1 MSKKQNIEPSLQT
14 SLLADCRALRVE
26 EIRIAA
32 GRSEA
37 FEAPDGIAALLFAAG
52 EGSIVISGCAHVVQ
66 GGSVEIV
73 CLGEP
78 CTISAS
84 RDIHAYAVIAKEQH
98 LAYG

>member
-1 MSKKQNIEPSLQT
+1 MSKKQNIEPSLQI

-66 GGSVEIV
+66 GGSVEVV

-84 RDIHAYAVIAKEQH
+84 RDIHAYVVIAKEQH
-98 LAYG
+98 LAHG